1 MKILEEIKQEHD
13 EIRSYFLQMEN
24 DEDKAPEIFK
34 ELATFVLAHHE
45 SEEHI
50 VFPALS
56 NKKKVKETKNNLKAE
71 HAGIRRTMQI
81 ILDTPEDDDM
91 WKAHLHL
98 LKDLLTHHVE
108 EEEEELFEIVR
119 EELDEAAQAE
129 VYKQFEAYFKEV
141 EPEAKA
147 KVDEAYIIEEEDM
160 MPKGEP
166 MMPEEPETD
175 DLDEAELKLMDPAVE
190 PDSEESA
197 PAKKSGPK
205 QKKK

>member
-1 MKILEEIKQEHD
+1 MKILEEIKKEHD
-13 EIRSYFLQMEN
+13 EIRSYFLQMDN

-91 WKAHLHL
+91 WKAHVHL

-119 EELDEAAQAE
+119 EELDETAQAK
-129 VYKQFEAYFKEV
+129 VYKEFEAYFKEV

-147 KVDEAYIIEEEDM
+147 KVDEAYIIQEEDM

-166 MMPEEPETD
+166 MMPEEPDTE

-190 PDSEESA
+190 PKEA
-197 PAKKSGPK
+197 PPAKSDSKP
-205 QKKK
+205 KKK